1 MTKQDHLNDVLKI
14 IESAK
19 DGIWL
24 MFKQN
29 KAKEIKFQIPLVF
42 KFITNK
48 GTKYITIPKISCKD
62 ETVYLLDEK
71 DFAHPYFE
79 LVNDTDICR
88 IYNAVYDYFY
98 NNINVARNL
107 Q

>member
-29 KAKEIKFQIPLVF
+29 KAEEIKFQLPLVF

-48 GTKYITIPKISCKD
+48 GTKYITIPKIYCKD
-62 ETVYLLDEK
+62 KAVYLLDEK

-88 IYNAVYDYFY
+88 IYDIVYDYFY